1 MRKRLNDSE
10 MSLFASVMTE
20 PWFNVTVKDTHGRGN
35 GDASENT
42 YGKQIRKC
50 RYTVVT
56 RMFGGLG
63 MARSFR
69 VMLNGAFSGKF
80 HSAAVEVLTDNS
92 RRGLGFMDVRLNHK
106 DGSVITFNL
115 SQSDAR
121 NLAQMLNAASN
132 SCDSTWRKSSVN
144 I

>member
-1 MRKRLNDSE
+1 
-10 MSLFASVMTE
+10 
-20 PWFNVTVKDTHGRGN
+20 
-35 GDASENT
+35 
-42 YGKQIRKC
+42 
-50 RYTVVT
+50 
-56 RMFGGLG
+56 MFGIG
-63 MARSFR
+63 MNRSFR
-69 VMLNGAFSGKF
+69 VLLNGAFSGKF

-92 RRGLGFMDVRLNHK
+92 RKGLGFMDVRLNHK

>member
-20 PWFNVTVKDTHGRGN
+20 PVFKSALKDTHGRGN
-35 GDASENT
+35 GDASEST
-42 YGKQIRKC
+42 YGKQVRKC
-50 RYTVVT
+50 RYTVAT
-56 RMFGGLG
+56 RMFGTA
-63 MARSFR
+63 MARSFK
-69 VMLNGAFSGKF
+69 VLLNGAFSGKF
-80 HSAAVEVLTDNS
+80 HSATVDMVTDS
-92 RRGLGFMDVRLNHK
+92 SGKGLGFMDVRLNNK
-106 DGSVITFNL
+106 DGTVQRFSL

-132 SCDSTWRKSSVN
+132 SCDSTWRKSSIN

>member
-10 MSLFASVMTE
+10 MSLFASVTTE
-20 PWFNVTVKDTHGRGN
+20 PVFTVAVKDSHGRGN

-56 RMFGGLG
+56 RMFGIG
-63 MARSFR
+63 MNRSFR
-69 VMLNGAFSGKF
+69 VLLNGAFSGKF

-92 RRGLGFMDVRLNHK
+92 RKGLGFMDVRLNHK

>member
-10 MSLFASVMTE
+10 MSLFASVTTE
-20 PWFNVTVKDTHGRGN
+20 PVFTVAVKDSHGRGN

-56 RMFGGLG
+56 RMFGIG
-63 MARSFR
+63 MNRSFR
-69 VMLNGAFSGKF
+69 VLLNGAFSGKF

-92 RRGLGFMDVRLNHK
+92 GKGLGFMDVRLNHK

>member
-10 MSLFASVMTE
+10 MSLFASVTTE
-20 PWFNVTVKDTHGRGN
+20 PVFTVAVKEAHGRGN

-56 RMFGGLG
+56 RMFGIG
-63 MARSFR
+63 MNRSFR
-69 VMLNGAFSGKF
+69 VLLNGAFSGKF

-92 RRGLGFMDVRLNHK
+92 RKGLGFMDVRLNHK

-132 SCDSTWRKSSVN
+132 SCDSTWRKYSVN

>member
-10 MSLFASVMTE
+10 MSLFASVTTE
-20 PWFNVTVKDTHGRGN
+20 PVFTVAVKEAHGRGN

-56 RMFGGLG
+56 RMFGIG
-63 MARSFR
+63 MNRSFR
-69 VMLNGAFSGKF
+69 VLLNGAFSGKF

-92 RRGLGFMDVRLNHK
+92 RKGLGFMDVRLNHK

>member
-10 MSLFASVMTE
+10 MSLFASVLSADV
-20 PWFNVTVKDTHGRGN
+20 FNVTVKDSHGRGN

-42 YGKQIRKC
+42 YGTQVRKC

-56 RMFGGLG
+56 RMFGTG
-63 MARSFR
+63 MARSFK
-69 VMLNGAFSGKF
+69 VLLNGAFSGKF
-80 HSAAVEVLTDNS
+80 HSATVDVLTGHN
-92 RRGLGFMDVRLNHK
+92 RKGLGFMDVRLNHK
-106 DGSVITFNL
+106 DGSVISFNL

>member
-10 MSLFASVMTE
+10 MSLFASVLSADV
-20 PWFNVTVKDTHGRGN
+20 FNVTVKDSHGRGN

-42 YGKQIRKC
+42 YGTQIRKC

-56 RMFGGLG
+56 RMFGCG
-63 MARSFR
+63 MARSFK
-69 VMLNGAFSGKF
+69 VLLNGAFSGKF
-80 HSAAVEVLTDNS
+80 HSATVDVLTGTN
-92 RRGLGFMDVRLNHK
+92 RKGLGFMDVRLNHK
-106 DGSVITFNL
+106 DGSVTSFNL

-132 SCDSTWRKSSVN
+132 SCDSKWRKSSVN